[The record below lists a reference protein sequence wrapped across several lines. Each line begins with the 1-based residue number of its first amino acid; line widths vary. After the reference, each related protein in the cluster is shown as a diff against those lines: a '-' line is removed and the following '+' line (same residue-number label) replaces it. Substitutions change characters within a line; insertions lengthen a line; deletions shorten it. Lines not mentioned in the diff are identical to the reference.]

1 MVAEQ
6 KVHWSVEPQVHPYQE
21 EQDEV
26 PNYCSK
32 VDQDDKVDKNTDILH
47 IGEESWE
54 DKTCC

>member
-1 MVAEQ
+1 MAEQ

-32 VDQDDKVDKNTDILH
+32 VDQDDKGDKNTDMLP
-47 IGEESWE
+47 IGEES
-54 DKTCC
+54 